1 MASELKPC
9 KFCSKTMML
18 RSALWPSEG
27 DADAII
33 HADPTDCPMLG
44 FSDGSADG
52 SIIEKWNCSL
62 SNEDDLP
69 SDGSC
74 VRCGSV
80 PRNANGLCNTCL
92 DEDAEHLENTRPTP
106 VAPVSPDAT
115 GTVQTFN
122 QIIDYVMR
130 YGGRCSDC
138 ADEDGIC
145 PTNGTPCEPKVK
157 RAVIEHTL
165 KSLEYG
171 LSHGFIENPFSL
183 PVPDA
188 TGKCGELVTVAQ
200 AHFDE
205 FGEFDDIAWIEGF
218 HPHPECIQLVTRSQA
233 EELLAAERAE
243 KEMLAESLHIQI
255 KRVNE
260 LEADNAALT
269 ARVKELERVETEL
282 CTSIGLLED
291 KLNAA
296 NGKIE
301 ALVQSLAYE
310 TAHEATKRA
319 EALEAKLA
327 AAEQALKTARPY
339 VEDYDTRRHNT
350 GVDETLT
357 QIDAVLG
364 GKP

>member
-9 KFCSKTMML
+9 PFCSKTMML

-62 SNEDDLP
+62 SNEDDFP

-92 DEDAEHLENTRPTP
+92 DEDAERLENTRPTP

-115 GTVQTFN
+115 G
-122 QIIDYVMR
+122 
-130 YGGRCSDC
+130 
-138 ADEDGIC
+138 
-145 PTNGTPCEPKVK
+145 
-157 RAVIEHTL
+157 
-165 KSLEYG
+165 
-171 LSHGFIENPFSL
+171 
-183 PVPDA
+183 
-188 TGKCGELVTVAQ
+188 KCGELETVAQ

-205 FGEFDDIAWIEGF
+205 FGEFDDIAWIKGF
-218 HPHPECIQLVTRSQA
+218 HPHPECVQLVTRSQA
-233 EELLAAERAE
+233 EELLSAERAK

-269 ARVKELERVETEL
+269 ARVKELERHISLSETDHIREL
-282 CTSIGLLED
+282 RLQRGLLWKE
-291 KLNAA
+291 K
-296 NGKIE
+296 
-301 ALVQSLAYE
+301 
-310 TAHEATKRA
+310 

-327 AAEQALKTARPY
+327 AAEKALKTARPY
-339 VEDYDTRRHNT
+339 VEDYDTRRHNS

-364 GKP
+364 GKPS